1 LGKLGKSS
9 ASKKTVLEFPSVA
22 SSEEPMTVS
31 ILDSVTQELAQSQ
44 NFLRIK
50 KLLIYACSNTWENDP
65 NRLSQYQLSA
75 LVKSLLEIAPTPEQ
89 LKIHLASVV
98 KTLNKQAE
106 YTLVANAIAHQC
118 RRLYTERSG
127 CTMLPSP
134 LQTEPR
140 FQEAARLLEQNPD
153 CLRIKKL
160 LQCACTHT
168 WENDSDRLS
177 HIHLLDL
184 VRELY
189 TLAPT
194 PASLK
199 SVLDSIVETLNRQEK
214 YRLIAQNI
222 SQVFEPLYGEILAQK
237 SSEETTLLPP
247 SATIAPRITSQDNTA
262 QLDSAQPVI
271 SQPIPQPIVQ
281 SNLVQP
287 EPIQPEPI
295 QPEPIQPEPAQLD
308 FFDLRLDILK
318 YANPLRVKLL
328 IFSTLHAAIDLHDG
342 SWVALKAYDLD
353 ELLQELFRECRSLES
368 LEFRLNQMAKS
379 LNQPGEYVQAV
390 GAIINALKPLY
401 SQPMQPRQP
410 KVMIRQG
417 ITNSVEDYT
426 CQLSSHSEGIA
437 ISAEEHTFAV
447 SSPDRQTPLRTPQV
461 EDDQTRALP
470 DLESTQALTPTSIHD
485 LFKR

>member
-1 LGKLGKSS
+1 
-9 ASKKTVLEFPSVA
+9 
-22 SSEEPMTVS
+22 MTVS

-50 KLLIYACSNTWENDP
+50 KLLIYACRNVWENDP
-65 NRLSQYQLSA
+65 DRLSQYQLSA

-89 LKIHLASVV
+89 LKIHLATVV

-106 YTLVANAIAHQC
+106 YTLVANAIANQC
-118 RRLYTERSG
+118 RRLYAERAG
-127 CTMLPSP
+127 DAMPPSP
-134 LQTEPR
+134 PQIEPR

-177 HIHLLDL
+177 HISLLDL

-194 PASLK
+194 PDSLQL
-199 SVLDSIVETLNRQEK
+199 VLDSIVKTLNRQEK

-222 SQVFEPLYGEILAQK
+222 YQVFKPLYSETPIQK
-237 SSEETTLLPP
+237 NSEDQKNPEETTFLSRSTPIP
-247 SATIAPRITSQDNTA
+247 SLASQSDTA
-262 QLDSAQPVI
+262 QLDAAQPVI
-271 SQPIPQPIVQ
+271 PQPSPQPTAQPDLQPIAQPIAQ

-287 EPIQPEPI
+287 EPVQPEPV
-295 QPEPIQPEPAQLD
+295 QPD

-328 IFSTLHAAIDLHDG
+328 IFSTLHVAIDLHDG

-379 LNQPGEYVQAV
+379 LKQPSEYGQAV
-390 GAIINALKPLY
+390 GAIINAMKPLY
-401 SQPMQPRQP
+401 SQPMVIRQP
-410 KVMIRQG
+410 NVTIRQG
-417 ITNSVEDYT
+417 FTNQMEDNT
-426 CQLSSHSEGIA
+426 CQFSPQAEETA
-437 ISAEEHTFAV
+437 ISDQEHTFAA
-447 SSPDRQTPLRTPQV
+447 SPNRKTLRTPQL
-461 EDDQTRALP
+461 EDDQTGELP
-470 DLESTQALTPTSIHD
+470 AQEATQAFTPTSIQD

>member
-1 LGKLGKSS
+1 
-9 ASKKTVLEFPSVA
+9 
-22 SSEEPMTVS
+22 MTVS

-44 NFLRIK
+44 SFLRIK
-50 KLLIYACSNTWENDP
+50 KLLIYACNNVWENDP
-65 NRLSQYQLSA
+65 DRLSQYQLSA

-89 LKIHLASVV
+89 LKIHLARVV

-106 YTLVANAIAHQC
+106 YTLVANAIANQC
-118 RRLYTERSG
+118 HRLYAERSG
-127 CTMLPSP
+127 DAMPPSP
-134 LQTEPR
+134 PQIEPR

-177 HIHLLDL
+177 HISLLDL

-194 PASLK
+194 PDSLQ
-199 SVLDSIVETLNRQEK
+199 SVLNSIVKTLNRQEK

-222 SQVFEPLYGEILAQK
+222 CQVFKPLYSETPIQK
-237 SSEETTLLPP
+237 NSEDQKNSEETAFSPRSASIP
-247 SATIAPRITSQDNTA
+247 SLASQGNTA
-262 QLDSAQPVI
+262 QLDPVQPVI
-271 SQPIPQPIVQ
+271 PQPVPQPVPQPIAQ
-281 SNLVQP
+281 SNLVQADFTQA
-287 EPIQPEPI
+287 EPIQAEPT
-295 QPEPIQPEPAQLD
+295 QPD
-308 FFDLRLDILK
+308 FFALRLDILK

-328 IFSTLHAAIDLHDG
+328 IFSTLHVAIDLHDG

-379 LNQPGEYVQAV
+379 LKQPGEYEQAV
-390 GAIINALKPLY
+390 GAIINAMKPLY
-401 SQPMQPRQP
+401 SQSMVIRQP
-410 KVMIRQG
+410 KVTIRRG
-417 ITNSVEDYT
+417 FTNQMEDNT
-426 CQLSSHSEGIA
+426 CQFSPEAEGTA
-437 ISAEEHTFAV
+437 ISDQEHTFAV
-447 SSPDRQTPLRTPQV
+447 SSPNHKTLRTPQL
-461 EDDQTRALP
+461 EDDQTGALP
-470 DLESTQALTPTSIHD
+470 AQESTQAFTPTSVQD